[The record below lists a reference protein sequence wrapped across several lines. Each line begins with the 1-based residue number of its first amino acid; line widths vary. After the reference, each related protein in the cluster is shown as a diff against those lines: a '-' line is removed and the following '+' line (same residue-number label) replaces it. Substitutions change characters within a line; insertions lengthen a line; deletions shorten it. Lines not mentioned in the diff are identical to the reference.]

1 MNELVVK
8 VENVNGVL
16 VTTSNRVA
24 EELGVEHK
32 NLIRKIDEYVNKFG
46 GSILSHEFY
55 IESTYKNRGK
65 DYRNYLITKKGV
77 AQLIG
82 GYSSAVSKAFDLN
95 VAYINR
101 FEEMENEL
109 KSQFKLPQTYL
120 EALEALVEKEKSLLL
135 ATKTISEQKPK
146 VDYYDKVLDSES
158 CYTTT
163 QIAKELE
170 MSAKQLNVLLSNLG
184 VQFKQ
189 SKQWMLTAKYQDKG
203 YVKTRTHILPNGET
217 SHSTVWTESG
227 RKFLLDLAE
236 EF

>member
-46 GSILSHEFY
+46 SSILSHEFY

>member
-24 EELGVEHK
+24 DELGVEHK
-32 NLIRKIDEYVNKFG
+32 NLIRKIDEYVDKFG
-46 GSILSHEFY
+46 SSILSHEFY

-82 GYSSAVSKAFDLN
+82 GYSSAVPKAFDLN

-135 ATKTISEQKPK
+135 ATQKINEQKLK
-146 VDYYDKVLDSES
+146 
-158 CYTTT
+158 
-163 QIAKELE
+163 
-170 MSAKQLNVLLSNLG
+170 
-184 VQFKQ
+184 
-189 SKQWMLTAKYQDKG
+189 
-203 YVKTRTHILPNGET
+203 
-217 SHSTVWTESG
+217 
-227 RKFLLDLAE
+227 AE
-236 EF
+236 